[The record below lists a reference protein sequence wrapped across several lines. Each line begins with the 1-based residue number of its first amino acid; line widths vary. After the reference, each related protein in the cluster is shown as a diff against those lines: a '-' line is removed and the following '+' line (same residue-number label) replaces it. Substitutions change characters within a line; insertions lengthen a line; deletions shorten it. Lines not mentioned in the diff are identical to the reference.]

1 MATFTLNADVRA
13 KDEVAKKIKQEKG
26 LAGIVYGKTQEPI
39 SLKMDYSDFLR
50 TFRKAGESQ
59 IITLNV
65 GKKEIEAIVH
75 AVQKEPVSGDF
86 IHIDFYAL
94 TRGEKLTT
102 KVSISFT
109 GESAAARAG
118 GLLQESIKEIEVKCL
133 PRDLIESF
141 EVDLSKLENI
151 GDHLTIADLGIDTE
165 KYELTNELEDV
176 IASVSEAKVEVIP
189 DDAPEDNLPGEDG
202 EESENA
208 GEGESSEKEDT
219 AEEKSEG

>member
-13 KDEVAKKIKQEKG
+13 KDEVAKKIKQDKG

-39 SLKMDYSDFLR
+39 SLKMDYSEFLR

-59 IITLNV
+59 IITLTV

-102 KVSISFT
+102 KVSIHFV
-109 GESAAARAG
+109 GESAAARSG

-133 PRDLIESF
+133 PRDLTESF
-141 EVDLSKLENI
+141 EVSLEKLENI
-151 GDHLTIADLGIDTE
+151 GDTLTIADLGLDSE
-165 KYELTNELEDV
+165 KYELTNNPEDV
-176 IASVSEAKVEVIP
+176 IASVSEAQEEVVS
-189 DDAPEDNLPGEDG
+189 DEAPEDNLPTDDKEGEDP
-202 EESENA
+202 
-208 GEGESSEKEDT
+208 
-219 AEEKSEG
+219 AEEKSEEA